1 MRKVELG
8 TLALASVL
16 AAGSAVVGHE
26 LVPGFLHPYR
36 APMSTRRLA
45 RVDAM
50 LERVHAT
57 REGFDVRAQDGVVLR
72 GWKIRAAAPNGDWV
86 ILLHGQGDNR
96 AGMSG
101 FAQFLL
107 PAATA
112 W

>member
-1 MRKVELG
+1 
-8 TLALASVL
+8 
-16 AAGSAVVGHE
+16 
-26 LVPGFLHPYR
+26 
-36 APMSTRRLA
+36 MSTRRLA

-57 REGFDVRAQDGVVLR
+57 REDFDVRAQDGIVLR